1 MTLINSFNER
11 LPGRYVGLICGNM
24 DDPKDL
30 DTSHYMPIESELM
43 SIFDWDLSNEGYE
56 FWNEV
61 HLFLVGITSEL
72 PFIPIEVYYAPDT
85 LLYCQDGVH
94 IMNVADQGM
103 CIRFKNGTE
112 EEGSLE
118 DVNLRIKEKIL
129 GILN

>member
-30 DTSHYMPIESELM
+30 E
-43 SIFDWDLSNEGYE
+43 
-56 FWNEV
+56 EV
-61 HLFLVGITSEL
+61 VGITSEL